1 MPHATLTKRDIVVEL
16 SNETGLVQH
25 EVVELLQ
32 RLLDLIVRS
41 LSEGKDVELR
51 NFGVFSVRL
60 TKERLGHNPKDPSV
74 FMTVPSRVLVKFK
87 CGKTMRQKVEV
98 ALRKSGKIAKISPVR
113 PRRATPKAEV
123 AKAA

>member
-25 EVVELLQ
+25 EVVGLLQ

-51 NFGVFSVRL
+51 NFGVFSIRL
-60 TKERLGHNPKDPSV
+60 TKERLGHNPKDPSI

-87 CGKTMRQKVEV
+87 SSKTMREKVEV
-98 ALRKSGKIAKISPVR
+98 ALRKSGKIAKVSPVR
-113 PRRATPKAEV
+113 PRRATPKPEI